1 MRKNDKTLFA
11 VLVVGGLMI
20 IGLGVILFMNE
31 DRIETNSRIVEV
43 GQENSGCYCNIEY
56 YDFDKVTPE
65 AVEKNKQKCKEAAAK
80 LFGADKA
87 ENVLIRY
94 KKHR

>member
-1 MRKNDKTLFA
+1 VRKEDRGLVS
-11 VLVVGGLMI
+11 VLTIGGLFI
-20 IGLGVILFMNE
+20 IGLGVFLFVN
-31 DRIETNSRIVEV
+31 DNRIESNSRIVEV

-65 AVEKNKQKCKEAAAK
+65 AVEKNKQKCKDAAAK
-80 LFGADKA
+80 LFGAEKA

>member
-1 MRKNDKTLFA
+1 MRKEDRGLVS
-11 VLVVGGLMI
+11 VLVMGGLII
-20 IGLGVILFMNE
+20 IGLGVFLFLN
-31 DRIETNSRIVEV
+31 DNRIESNSRIVEV

-80 LFGADKA
+80 LFGDDKA